1 MKKTMFRCMVL
12 LLSSCAMGMGW
23 GLSASVNAAAVG
35 AGATVSAGAAV
46 TVAGSAAR
54 TNSAPAAPEA
64 VRAQAREIFAHIV
77 GIESSIGKG
86 KVPLVAKYLADRF
99 KAGGFPAADIH
110 ILPLGET
117 ASLVVRYRG
126 GGRGGRPIAFIAH
139 MDVVTAKRSDWQRD
153 PYRLTEENGFFFGRG
168 TSDVKQEVA
177 LLTATFLRLK
187 AEGFVPT
194 RDLIIAFSGDEETAQ
209 ATARDLVTAHRDL
222 VDAEFALN
230 GDGGGGV
237 LSEGSAKPLI
247 FYVQGAEKSSAQF
260 LLTTRNPGGHSSQP
274 RPDNAI
280 YELADAL
287 KAVQGYSFAVK
298 WNEWTLG
305 DFKAA
310 GPVTPGPLGAAM
322 AKFAAAPGNV
332 AAAAEISK
340 NPAFVGRIRTTCVA
354 TMITGGH
361 AENALPQSATA
372 TINCRIFP
380 GTSAA
385 EVQKI
390 LQGLVGP
397 KVDVRQGYD
406 ALVSDASPMRADV
419 MNAAA
424 KAVEAADPGAPVVP
438 TQAAYATDGAVYR
451 NAGIPTYGVGSVFI
465 MDSEEFAHGL
475 NERIRVNEFYKGLIF
490 WDALI
495 KALAG

>member
-1 MKKTMFRCMVL
+1 MKITGLRCVSL
-12 LLSSCAMGMGW
+12 LLGAVVLGAVVLGAVV
-23 GLSASVNAAAVG
+23 LDVSVAAVKNAAA
-35 AGATVSAGAAV
+35 
-46 TVAGSAAR
+46 
-54 TNSAPAAPEA
+54 APDA
-64 VRAQAREIFAHIV
+64 VRAQAREIFAAII

-86 KVPLVAKYLADRF
+86 KVPLVAKYLAERF
-99 KAGGFPAADIH
+99 EAGGFPAADVH

-126 GGRGGRPIAFIAH
+126 NGSGGRPIAFIAH

-153 PYRLTEENGFFFGRG
+153 PYHLTEEKGFFFGRG

-209 ATARDLVTAHRDL
+209 ATARDLVTTHRDL

-247 FYVQGAEKSSAQF
+247 FYVQGAEKSSAEF
-260 LLTTRNPGGHSSQP
+260 LLTTHNPGGHSSQP

-287 KAVQGYSFAVK
+287 KAVQRYEFPVM

-310 GPVTPGPLGAAM
+310 SLVTPAPLGAAM
-322 AKFAAAPGNV
+322 ARFAADPGN
-332 AAAAEISK
+332 ASAAAEIAK
-340 NPAFVGRIRTTCVA
+340 NPAFIGRIRTTCVA
-354 TMITGGH
+354 TMLTGGH

-385 EVQKI
+385 DVQKT

-397 KVDVRQGYD
+397 QVDVRQGYD
-406 ALVSDASPMRADV
+406 ALVSNASPMRADV
-419 MNAAA
+419 MKAVA
-424 KAVEAADPGAPVVP
+424 KAVEASDPGAPVVP

-451 NAGIPTYGVGSVFI
+451 NAGIPTYGVGGVFI

-475 NERIRVNEFYKGLIF
+475 NERIRVNEFYNGLTY
-490 WDALI
+490 WDVLI
-495 KALAG
+495 KALAS

>member
-1 MKKTMFRCMVL
+1 MKIAALRCMSL
-12 LLSSCAMGMGW
+12 CL
-23 GLSASVNAAAVG
+23 G
-35 AGATVSAGAAV
+35 AGTLALALSLDAAESGAAGNAGTAAV
-46 TVAGSAAR
+46 T
-54 TNSAPAAPEA
+54 APDS

-86 KVPLVAKYLADRF
+86 KVPLVAKYLAERF
-99 KAGGFPAADIH
+99 KAGGFADADIH

-117 ASLVVRYRG
+117 ASLIVRYRG
-126 GGRGGRPIAFIAH
+126 NGTGAKPIALIAH

-153 PYRLTEENGFFFGRG
+153 PYNLTEENGFFYGRG

-222 VDAEFALN
+222 LNAEFALN

-237 LSEGSAKPLI
+237 LAEGTAKPLI
-247 FYVQGAEKSSAQF
+247 FYVQGAEKSSAEF
-260 LLTTRNPGGHSSQP
+260 LVTTHNPGGHSSQP
-274 RPDNAI
+274 RSDNAI

-287 KAVQGYSFAVK
+287 KTLQHYEFPVQ
-298 WNEWTLG
+298 WDEWTLG

-310 GPVTPGPLGAAM
+310 SQVTPGPLGAAM
-322 AKFAAAPGNV
+322 ARFAADPDN
-332 AAAAEISK
+332 AAAASEISK
-340 NPAFVGRIRTTCVA
+340 NPAFVGRVRTPCVA
-354 TMITGGH
+354 TMLSGGH

-385 EVQKI
+385 DVQKT

-397 KVDVRQGYD
+397 KVDVRPGYD
-406 ALVSDASPMRADV
+406 ALVSNASPMRADV
-419 MNAAA
+419 MNAVA
-424 KAVEAADPGAPVVP
+424 KAVAASDPGAPVVP
-438 TQAAYATDGAVYR
+438 TQAAYATDGAVFR
-451 NAGIPTYGVGSVFI
+451 NGGIPTYGVGGVFI

-475 NERIRVNEFYKGLIF
+475 NERIRVKEFYNGLIY
-490 WDALI
+490 WDVLI

>member
-1 MKKTMFRCMVL
+1 VSVWLGAGVL
-12 LLSSCAMGMGW
+12 
-23 GLSASVNAAAVG
+23 GLAG
-35 AGATVSAGAAV
+35 AGAGAG
-46 TVAGSAAR
+46 T
-54 TNSAPAAPEA
+54 AAPDA
-64 VRAQAREIFAHIV
+64 VRSQAREIFAHII
-77 GIESSIGKG
+77 GIESSIGEG
-86 KVPLVAKYLADRF
+86 NVPLVAKYLAERF
-99 KAGGFPAADIH
+99 KAGGFPDADIH

-126 GGRGGRPIAFIAH
+126 KGSGGKPIALIAH

-153 PYRLTEENGFFFGRG
+153 PYTLIEENGFFYGRG

-187 AEGFVPT
+187 AEGFVPS

-237 LSEGSAKPLI
+237 LTEGTAKPLI
-247 FYVQGAEKSSAQF
+247 YYVQGAEKSSAQF
-260 LLTTRNPGGHSSQP
+260 LLTTHNPGGHSSQP
-274 RPDNAI
+274 RSDNAI

-287 KAVQGYSFAVK
+287 KAVQRYEFPVM

-310 GPVTPGPLGAAM
+310 SQVTQGALGTAM
-322 AKFAAAPGNV
+322 ARFAADPGNA

-340 NPAFVGRIRTTCVA
+340 NPAFIGKVRTTCVA
-354 TMITGGH
+354 TMLAGGH

-385 EVQKI
+385 DVQKT
-390 LQGLVGP
+390 LQGLAGP

-406 ALVSDASPMRADV
+406 ALVSNASPMRDDV
-419 MNAAA
+419 MRAVA
-424 KAVEAADPGAPVVP
+424 KAVAASNPGAPVVP
-438 TQAAYATDGAVYR
+438 TQAAYATDGAVFR
-451 NAGIPTYGVGSVFI
+451 NAGIPTYGAGGVFI
-465 MDSEEFAHGL
+465 MNSEEFAHGL
-475 NERIRVNEFYKGLIF
+475 NERIRVKEFYNGLTY
-490 WDALI
+490 WDVLI

>member
-1 MKKTMFRCMVL
+1 MRN
-12 LLSSCAMGMGW
+12 SSGFLAAMPLGMS
-23 GLSASVNAAAVG
+23 LVIFG
-35 AGATVSAGAAV
+35 AGAATAAAEPGAAAATAGAA
-46 TVAGSAAR
+46 SAA
-54 TNSAPAAPEA
+54 AAAPSDA
-64 VRAQAREIFAHIV
+64 VRAEAREIFANIIA
-77 GIESSIGKG
+77 IESSIGKG
-86 KVPLVAKYLADRF
+86 KVPLVAKYLAERF
-99 KAGGFPAADIH
+99 KAGGFPDADIH

-126 GGRGGRPIAFIAH
+126 KGRPGNGAGGKPIALIAH

-153 PYRLTEENGFFFGRG
+153 PYRLIEEKGLFYGRG

-194 RDLIIAFSGDEETAQ
+194 RDLIIAFSGDEETEQ
-209 ATARDLVTAHRDL
+209 ATARDIVTKHRDL
-222 VDAEFALN
+222 MDAEFALN

-237 LSEGSAKPLI
+237 LSEDTAKALI
-247 FYVQGAEKSSAQF
+247 FYVQGAEKSSAKY
-260 LLTTRNPGGHSSQP
+260 LVTTRNPGGHSSQP

-287 KAVQGYSFAVK
+287 KAVQGYQFPVK
-298 WNEWTLG
+298 WNEWTIG

-310 GPVTPGPLGAAM
+310 SHVTKGPIGEAM
-322 AKFAAAPGNV
+322 AQFAADPGNA

-340 NPAFVGRIRTTCVA
+340 TPAYVGRIRTTCVA
-354 TMITGGH
+354 TMLSGGH

-385 EVQKI
+385 DVQKT

-397 KVDVRQGYD
+397 KVEVKQGYD

-419 MNAAA
+419 M
-424 KAVEAADPGAPVVP
+424 KAVEKAVAASDPGTPVVP

-451 NAGIPTYGVGSVFI
+451 NAGIPTYGVGGVFI

-475 NERIRVNEFYKGLIF
+475 NERIRVKEFYKGLTY
-490 WDALI
+490 WDVLI

>member
-1 MKKTMFRCMVL
+1 MRCFAL
-12 LLSSCAMGMGW
+12 LL
-23 GLSASVNAAAVG
+23 G
-35 AGATVSAGAAV
+35 AGAMGVSLA
-46 TVAGSAAR
+46 AGSAPAG
-54 TNSAPAAPEA
+54 APDA

-77 GIESSIGKG
+77 AIESSIGKG
-86 KVPLVAKYLADRF
+86 NVPKVAKYLAERF
-99 KAGGFPAADIH
+99 EAGGFPASDIH

-126 GGRGGRPIAFIAH
+126 NGSGGRPIAFIAH

-153 PYRLTEENGFFFGRG
+153 PYRLTEEKGFFFGRG
-168 TSDVKQEVA
+168 TSDVKQEIA
-177 LLTATFLRLK
+177 LLTASFLRLK
-187 AEGFVPT
+187 AEGFMPT

-237 LSEGSAKPLI
+237 LSEGAAKPLI
-247 FYVQGAEKSSAQF
+247 YYVQGAEKSSAQY
-260 LLTTRNPGGHSSQP
+260 LLTTHNPGGHSSQP

-287 KAVQGYSFAVK
+287 KAVQRYEFPVM

-310 GPVTPGPLGAAM
+310 SLVTKGPLGEAM
-322 AKFAAAPGNV
+322 ARFSADPGNA
-332 AAAAEISK
+332 AAAAEIAK
-340 NPAFVGRIRTTCVA
+340 NPAIIGRIRTTRVA
-354 TMITGGH
+354 TMLTGGH

-380 GTSAA
+380 GTSALD
-385 EVQKI
+385 VQKT

-419 MNAAA
+419 MSAVA
-424 KAVEAADPGAPVVP
+424 KAVHASDPGTPVVP
-438 TQAAYATDGAVYR
+438 TQASYATDGAVFR
-451 NAGIPTYGVGSVFI
+451 NAGIPTYGVGGVFI
-465 MDSEEFAHGL
+465 MGSEEFAPGL
-475 NERIRVNEFYKGLIF
+475 NERVRVNEFYKGLTY
-490 WDALI
+490 WDVLI

>member
-1 MKKTMFRCMVL
+1 MQRIRL
-12 LLSSCAMGMGW
+12 R
-23 GLSASVNAAAVG
+23 GLSLGLGAAILG
-35 AGATVSAGAAV
+35 AGLAAQKVDAIAGVSGAAN
-46 TVAGSAAR
+46 ASMAAH
-54 TNSAPAAPEA
+54 TDVAAPEA
-64 VRAQAREIFAHIV
+64 VRAQAREIFANIV

-86 KVPLVAKYLADRF
+86 KVPLVAKYLAERF

-126 GGRGGRPIAFIAH
+126 DGSGGKPIAFIAH

-153 PYRLTEENGFFFGRG
+153 PYRLTEENGFFYGRG

-177 LLTATFLRLK
+177 LLTETFLRLK
-187 AEGFVPT
+187 AEGFVPK

-237 LSEGSAKPLI
+237 LSEGTAKPLI
-247 FYVQGAEKSSAQF
+247 FYVQGAEKSSAAY
-260 LLTTRNPGGHSSQP
+260 LLTTHNPGGHSSEP

-287 KAVQGYSFAVK
+287 KAVQRYEFPVK

-310 GPVTPGPLGAAM
+310 SRVTQGPLGEAM
-322 AKFAAAPGNV
+322 AGFAADPGNA

-354 TMITGGH
+354 TMLAGGH

-372 TINCRIFP
+372 TVNCRIFP

-385 EVQKI
+385 DVQKT

-397 KVDVRQGYD
+397 KVDVKQGYD
-406 ALVSDASPMRADV
+406 ALVSDASPMRPDIMSAV
-419 MNAAA
+419 A
-424 KAVEAADPGAPVVP
+424 KAVAASDPGAPVVP

-451 NAGIPTYGVGSVFI
+451 NAGIPTYGAGSVFI

-475 NERIRVNEFYKGLIF
+475 NERIRVKEFYNGLVF
-490 WDALI
+490 WDVLI

>member
-1 MKKTMFRCMVL
+1 MKALGQTVFLVAAAL
-12 LLSSCAMGMGW
+12 G
-23 GLSASVNAAAVG
+23 ASLAAVG
-35 AGATVSAGAAV
+35 A
-46 TVAGSAAR
+46 
-54 TNSAPAAPEA
+54 AAPETE
-64 VRAQAREIFAHIV
+64 RAQAREIFAHIV

-86 KVPLVAKYLADRF
+86 NVPLVARYLAERF
-99 KAGGFPAADIH
+99 KAGGFPDADIH

-126 GGRGGRPIAFIAH
+126 SGSGGRPIAFIAH
-139 MDVVTAKRSDWQRD
+139 MDVVTAKRADWQRD
-153 PYRLTEENGFFFGRG
+153 PYHLTEEKGFFYGRG

-187 AEGFVPT
+187 AAGFVPT
-194 RDLIIAFSGDEETAQ
+194 RDLIVAFSGDEETAQ
-209 ATARDLVTAHRDL
+209 ATARDLVTTHRDL

-237 LSEGSAKPLI
+237 LAEGTAKPLI

-260 LLTTRNPGGHSSQP
+260 LLTTHNAGGHSSQP
-274 RPDNAI
+274 RADNAI

-287 KAVQGYSFAVK
+287 KAVQAYEFPVM

-310 GPVTPGPLGAAM
+310 SRVTQGPDGEAM
-322 AKFAAAPGNV
+322 ARFAADPHD
-332 AAAAEISK
+332 AAAAAQIAR
-340 NPAFVGRIRTTCVA
+340 NPALVGRIRTTCVA
-354 TMITGGH
+354 TMLSGGH

-385 EVQKI
+385 DVQKT
-390 LQGLVGP
+390 LQGLAGP
-397 KVDVRQGYD
+397 KVEVKQGYD
-406 ALVSDASPMRADV
+406 PLVSDASPMRADLMKAV
-419 MNAAA
+419 A
-424 KAVEAADPGAPVVP
+424 KAVEAADQAVPVVP
-438 TQAAYATDGAVYR
+438 TQASYATDGAVYR
-451 NAGIPTYGVGSVFI
+451 NAGIPTYGVGGVFI
-465 MDSEEFAHGL
+465 MESEEFAHGL
-475 NERIRVNEFYKGLIF
+475 NERIRVNEFYNGLVY
-490 WDALI
+490 WEALI

>member
-1 MKKTMFRCMVL
+1 MKRTGLRC
-12 LLSSCAMGMGW
+12 SSLC
-23 GLSASVNAAAVG
+23 LG
-35 AGATVSAGAAV
+35 AGVLGVSLAAVSAGPDGNASA
-46 TVAGSAAR
+46 SAAAL
-54 TNSAPAAPEA
+54 SAAAPSAATAPNA
-64 VRAQAREIFAHIV
+64 VRTQAREIFANII

-86 KVPLVAKYLADRF
+86 KVPLVAKYLAERF

-126 GGRGGRPIAFIAH
+126 DGSGGKPIAFIAH

-153 PYRLTEENGFFFGRG
+153 PYVLTEENGFFYGRG

-177 LLTATFLRLK
+177 LLTETFLRLK
-187 AEGFVPT
+187 AEGFVPK

-209 ATARDLVTAHRDL
+209 ATARDLVTAHRQL

-247 FYVQGAEKSSAQF
+247 FYVQGAEKSSAEF
-260 LLTTRNPGGHSSQP
+260 LLTTHNPGGHSSEP
-274 RPDNAI
+274 RSDNAI

-287 KAVQGYSFAVK
+287 KTLQSYEFPAK

-310 GPVTPGPLGAAM
+310 SRVTHGPLGEAM
-322 AKFAAAPGNV
+322 AHFAADPGNA
-332 AAAAEISK
+332 AAAAEIAK

-354 TMITGGH
+354 TMLAGGH

-372 TINCRIFP
+372 TVNCRIFP
-380 GTSAA
+380 GTGAA
-385 EVQKI
+385 EVQKT

-397 KVDVRQGYD
+397 KVDVKQGYD
-406 ALVSDASPMRADV
+406 ALVSDASPMRPDI
-419 MNAAA
+419 MNAVA
-424 KAVEAADPGAPVVP
+424 KAVAASDPGAPVVP

-475 NERIRVNEFYKGLIF
+475 NERIRVKEFYNGLVY
-490 WDALI
+490 WDVLI

>member
-1 MKKTMFRCMVL
+1 
-12 LLSSCAMGMGW
+12 LSLC
-23 GLSASVNAAAVG
+23 LG
-35 AGATVSAGAAV
+35 AGVLGVSLAAVSAGPDGNA
-46 TVAGSAAR
+46 SAAAL
-54 TNSAPAAPEA
+54 SAAPSAAAAPNA
-64 VRAQAREIFAHIV
+64 VHTQAREIFANIV

-86 KVPLVAKYLADRF
+86 KVPLVAKYLAERF

-126 GGRGGRPIAFIAH
+126 DGSGGKPIAFIAH

-153 PYRLTEENGFFFGRG
+153 PYVLTEENGFFYGRG

-177 LLTATFLRLK
+177 LLTETFLRLK
-187 AEGFVPT
+187 AEGFVPK

-209 ATARDLVTAHRDL
+209 ATARDLVTAHRQL

-247 FYVQGAEKSSAQF
+247 FYVQGAEKSSAEF
-260 LLTTRNPGGHSSQP
+260 LLTTHNPGGHSSEP
-274 RPDNAI
+274 RSDNAI

-287 KAVQGYSFAVK
+287 KTLQGYEFPVK

-310 GPVTPGPLGAAM
+310 SRVTQGPLGEAM
-322 AKFAAAPGNV
+322 AHFAADPGNA
-332 AAAAEISK
+332 AAAAEIAK

-354 TMITGGH
+354 TMLAGGH

-372 TINCRIFP
+372 TVNCRIFP
-380 GTSAA
+380 GTGAA
-385 EVQKI
+385 EVQKT

-397 KVDVRQGYD
+397 KVDVKQGYD
-406 ALVSDASPMRADV
+406 ALVSDASPMRPDI
-419 MNAAA
+419 MNAVA
-424 KAVEAADPGAPVVP
+424 KAVAASDPGAPVVP

-475 NERIRVNEFYKGLIF
+475 NERIRVKEFYNGLVY
-490 WDALI
+490 WDVLI

>member
-1 MKKTMFRCMVL
+1 MNVRNSSGL
-12 LLSSCAMGMGW
+12 LAAMTL
-23 GLSASVNAAAVG
+23 GLSLIML
-35 AGATVSAGAAV
+35 
-46 TVAGSAAR
+46 GSAAAA
-54 TNSAPAAPEA
+54 TAAVAAPSDA
-64 VRAQAREIFAHIV
+64 VQAEAREIFANIIA
-77 GIESSIGKG
+77 IESSIGKG
-86 KVPLVAKYLADRF
+86 KVPLVAKYLAGRF
-99 KAGGFPAADIH
+99 KAGGFPDADIH

-126 GGRGGRPIAFIAH
+126 KGRPGSASGSGGRPIALIAH

-153 PYRLTEENGFFFGRG
+153 PYRLIEEKGLFYGRG

-194 RDLIIAFSGDEETAQ
+194 RDLIIAFSGDEETEQ
-209 ATARDLVTAHRDL
+209 ATARDIVTKHRDL
-222 VDAEFALN
+222 MDAEFALN

-237 LSEGSAKPLI
+237 LSEDTAKALI
-247 FYVQGAEKSSAQF
+247 FYVQGAEKSSAKY
-260 LLTTRNPGGHSSQP
+260 LVTTRNPGGHSSQP
-274 RPDNAI
+274 RADNAI

-287 KAVQGYSFAVK
+287 KAVQGYEFPVK
-298 WNEWTLG
+298 WNEWTIG

-310 GPVTPGPLGAAM
+310 SHVTQGPIAEAM
-322 AKFAAAPGNV
+322 AKFAADPGNA

-340 NPAFVGRIRTTCVA
+340 TPAYVGRIRTTCVA
-354 TMITGGH
+354 TMLSGGH

-385 EVQKI
+385 DVQKT

-397 KVDVRQGYD
+397 KVEVKQGYD

-419 MNAAA
+419 MQAVE
-424 KAVEAADPGAPVVP
+424 KAVAASDPGTPVVP

-451 NAGIPTYGVGSVFI
+451 NAGIPTYGVGGVFI

-475 NERIRVNEFYKGLIF
+475 NERIRVKEFYKGLTY
-490 WDALI
+490 WDVLI

>member
-1 MKKTMFRCMVL
+1 MKITALRCVSL
-12 LLSSCAMGMGW
+12 CLGAGTLALALSLDAAESGAAGNTGT
-23 GLSASVNAAAVG
+23 AAA
-35 AGATVSAGAAV
+35 
-46 TVAGSAAR
+46 
-54 TNSAPAAPEA
+54 APDP

-99 KAGGFPAADIH
+99 KAGGFADADIH

-126 GGRGGRPIAFIAH
+126 KGGGAKPIAFMAH

-153 PYRLTEENGFFFGRG
+153 PYTLTEENGFFYGRG

-187 AEGFVPT
+187 VEGFVPT

-237 LSEGSAKPLI
+237 LAEVSAKPLI
-247 FYVQGAEKSSAQF
+247 FYVQGAEKSSGEF
-260 LLTTRNPGGHSSQP
+260 LVTTHNPGGHSSQP
-274 RPDNAI
+274 RSDNAI

-287 KAVQGYSFAVK
+287 KTLQRYEFPVQ
-298 WNEWTLG
+298 WNVWTLG

-310 GPVTPGPLGAAM
+310 SQVTPAPLGAAM
-322 AKFAAAPGNV
+322 ARFAADPGNA
-332 AAAAEISK
+332 AAAAELSK
-340 NPAFVGRIRTTCVA
+340 NPAFVGRVRTTCVA
-354 TMITGGH
+354 TMLSGGH

-372 TINCRIFP
+372 TVNCRIFP

-385 EVQKI
+385 DVQKT

-397 KVDVRQGYD
+397 KVDVRPGYD

-419 MNAAA
+419 MNAVA
-424 KAVEAADPGAPVVP
+424 KAVAASDPGAPVVP
-438 TQAAYATDGAVYR
+438 TQAAYATDGAVFR
-451 NAGIPTYGVGSVFI
+451 NGGIPTYGAGGVFI
-465 MDSEEFAHGL
+465 MDSEQFAHGL
-475 NERIRVNEFYKGLIF
+475 NERIRVKEFYNGLIY
-490 WDALI
+490 WDVLI

>member
-1 MKKTMFRCMVL
+1 M
-12 LLSSCAMGMGW
+12 MGLRRLGVC
-23 GLSASVNAAAVG
+23 LC
-35 AGATVSAGAAV
+35 AGALAASLAV
-46 TVAGSAAR
+46 VGSPASGTPTA
-54 TNSAPAAPEA
+54 TPTAAPEA

-77 GIESSIGKG
+77 GIESSIGKAN
-86 KVPLVAKYLADRF
+86 VPLVAKYLAETLET
-99 KAGGFPAADIH
+99 GGFPAADVH

-126 GGRGGRPIAFIAH
+126 NGRGGRPIAFLAH

-153 PYRLTEENGFFFGRG
+153 PYRLIEENGFFFGRG

-209 ATARDLVTAHRDL
+209 ATASDLVTTHRDL

-237 LSEGSAKPLI
+237 LSEGTAKPLI
-247 FYVQGAEKSSAQF
+247 FYVQGAEKSSAEY
-260 LLTTRNPGGHSSQP
+260 LLTTHNPGGHSSEP

-287 KAVQGYSFAVK
+287 KAVQRYEFPVM

-310 GPVTPGPLGAAM
+310 SVVTKGPLGEAM
-322 AKFAAAPGNV
+322 ARFAADPGN
-332 AAAAEISK
+332 AAAAGEIAK
-340 NPAFVGRIRTTCVA
+340 TPAFIGRLRTTCVA
-354 TMITGGH
+354 TMLNGGH

-372 TINCRIFP
+372 TVNCRIFP

-385 EVQKI
+385 DVQKT

-397 KVDVRQGYD
+397 KVDVRQGYE
-406 ALVSDASPMRADV
+406 ALVSSASPMRADV
-419 MNAAA
+419 MSAVA
-424 KAVEAADPGAPVVP
+424 KAVQASDPGAPVVP
-438 TQAAYATDGAVYR
+438 TQAAYATDGAVFR
-451 NAGIPTYGVGSVFI
+451 NAGIPTYGVGGVFI
-465 MDSEEFAHGL
+465 MDSEQFAHGL
-475 NERIRVNEFYKGLIF
+475 NERIRVNEFYNGLTY
-490 WDALI
+490 WDVLI

>member
-1 MKKTMFRCMVL
+1 MQIKAGLRCVSVWLGAGL
-12 LLSSCAMGMGW
+12 L
-23 GLSASVNAAAVG
+23 GLAGTGTGTGTGAAA
-35 AGATVSAGAAV
+35 
-46 TVAGSAAR
+46 
-54 TNSAPAAPEA
+54 PDA
-64 VRAQAREIFAHIV
+64 VRSQAREIFAHII
-77 GIESSIGKG
+77 GIESSIGEG
-86 KVPLVAKYLADRF
+86 KVPLVAKYLAERF
-99 KAGGFPAADIH
+99 KAGGFPDADIH

-126 GGRGGRPIAFIAH
+126 NGSGGKPIALIAH

-153 PYRLTEENGFFFGRG
+153 PYTLIEENGFFYGRG

-187 AEGFVPT
+187 AEGFVPS

-237 LSEGSAKPLI
+237 LTEGTAKPLI
-247 FYVQGAEKSSAQF
+247 YYVQGAEKSSAQF
-260 LLTTRNPGGHSSQP
+260 LLTTHNPGGHSSQP
-274 RPDNAI
+274 RSDNAI

-287 KAVQGYSFAVK
+287 KAVQRYEFPVM

-310 GPVTPGPLGAAM
+310 SQVTQGGLGAAM
-322 AKFAAAPGNV
+322 ARFAADPGNA

-340 NPAFVGRIRTTCVA
+340 NPAFIGKVRTTCVA
-354 TMITGGH
+354 TMLAGGH

-385 EVQKI
+385 DVQKT
-390 LQGLVGP
+390 LQRLAGP

-406 ALVSDASPMRADV
+406 ALVSNASPMRDDV
-419 MNAAA
+419 MRAVA
-424 KAVEAADPGAPVVP
+424 KAVAASNPGAPVVP
-438 TQAAYATDGAVYR
+438 TQAAYATDGAVFR
-451 NAGIPTYGVGSVFI
+451 NAGIPTYGAGGVFI
-465 MDSEEFAHGL
+465 MNSEQFAHGL
-475 NERIRVNEFYKGLIF
+475 NERIRVKEFYNGLTY
-490 WDALI
+490 WDVLI
-495 KALAG
+495 KALAS

>member
-1 MKKTMFRCMVL
+1 ML
-12 LLSSCAMGMGW
+12 
-23 GLSASVNAAAVG
+23 AANLAVG
-35 AGATVSAGAAV
+35 AADGA
-46 TVAGSAAR
+46 SAA
-54 TNSAPAAPEA
+54 TPEA
-64 VRAQAREIFAHIV
+64 VRAQAREIFAHII
-77 GIESSIGKG
+77 GIESSIGKAN
-86 KVPLVAKYLADRF
+86 VPLVAKYLAQRF
-99 KAGGFPAADIH
+99 KAGGFPEADIH
-110 ILPLGET
+110 VLPLGET

-126 GGRGGRPIAFIAH
+126 SGRGGRPIDFIAH

-153 PYRLTEENGFFFGRG
+153 PYHLTEEQGFFFGRG

-209 ATARDLVTAHRDL
+209 DTARDLVTKHRDL

-237 LSEGSAKPLI
+237 LAEGTAKPLI
-247 FYVQGAEKSSAQF
+247 FYVQGAEKSSAEF
-260 LLTTRNPGGHSSQP
+260 LLTTHNAGGHSSQP

-287 KAVQGYSFAVK
+287 KAVQRYDFPVK
-298 WNEWTLG
+298 WNDWTVG

-310 GPVTPGPLGAAM
+310 SLVTKGPLGEAM
-322 AKFAAAPGNV
+322 ARFAADPGNA
-332 AAAAEISK
+332 AAAAEIAK
-340 NPAFVGRIRTTCVA
+340 NSAFVGRIRTTCVA
-354 TMITGGH
+354 TMLSGGH

-380 GTSAA
+380 GTSPA
-385 EVQKI
+385 EVQKT

-397 KVDVRQGYD
+397 KVEVKQGYE
-406 ALVSDASPMRADV
+406 ALMSDASPMRADV
-419 MNAAA
+419 MNAVA
-424 KAVEAADPGAPVVP
+424 KGVQAADPGAPVVP
-438 TQAAYATDGAVYR
+438 TQASYATDGAVYR
-451 NAGIPTYGVGSVFI
+451 NAGIPTYGVGGVFI

-475 NERIRVNEFYKGLIF
+475 NERIRVNEFYNGLTY
-490 WDALI
+490 WDVLI